1 MTPTHKKL
9 TTLSQNLWWSWHP
22 EALALFEALNP
33 QAFAASNNNPIAA
46 LNQASPAILNGPAF
60 AEAVDAIYA
69 EFDAYMARKGT
80 YADADPVA
88 YFCMEYGLHESL
100 PLYSGGLGILAGD
113 HTKAASDLGLPLT
126 AVGLLL
132 RDGYF
137 QQYFDENGR
146 QLAHYPPI
154 DLAAS
159 PCTLVTDAE
168 GQPVLVDVKLGE
180 ATVSLQAWLLRVGH
194 TRLYLLDS
202 DLEANDPAHRYLT
215 RKLYQG
221 GNKER
226 IQQEIILGIGG
237 LRMLRALD
245 VPAATYHMNEGHC
258 AFLTFELLRER
269 LEAGDALPEAEKW
282 VREHAVFTTHTPVK
296 AGHDRFS
303 PNLFHTMLG
312 PYAQTLGLETN
323 TLMAY
328 GRTHAEAHD
337 ESFTMTILGLR
348 LARIANGVSKLNG
361 EVARWQWKEL
371 YPNPDVAPISHI
383 TNGVHL
389 PTWAAPQA
397 RAFLYAHL
405 GDWLNHCA
413 DPDFWAAME
422 NVSDE
427 ALWEYRTLLRRRL
440 IDYVQ
445 VRAHRGSMDMGVDL
459 DPEALTIGFA
469 RRFATYKRAPL
480 LFNDLES
487 ALDLF
492 ANTERPIQLIYAG
505 KAHPHD
511 EKGKD
516 FIQHILHLTRHPQ
529 LNGKLIFLENYSMET
544 GRYLVSGCDVWLNN
558 PRRPMEASGTSGQKV
573 ALHGGLNLS
582 ILDGWWPE
590 GYNGQNGWAIGD
602 EASAEIKD
610 TRVQDQEDVGF
621 LHHTLRNDLIPT
633 FYDRDERGLP
643 LQWIAK
649 MRNAMVSLPPAFSSA
664 RMVRDYIET
673 IYQLAGV
680 ES

>member
-1 MTPTHKKL
+1 MSTTFEKL
-9 TTLSQNLWWSWHP
+9 STLSQNLWWSWHP

-33 QAFAASNNNPIAA
+33 KVFSETNNNPIAA
-46 LNQASPAILNGPAF
+46 LHEASPALLHGPEF
-60 AEAVDAIYA
+60 AQQVDAVYA
-69 EFDAYMARKGT
+69 EFTSYMQRKGPH
-80 YADADPVA
+80 ADAPPVA

-126 AVGLLL
+126 AIGLLL

-137 QQYFDENGR
+137 QQYFDESGR

-154 DLAAS
+154 DLENS
-159 PCTLVTDAE
+159 PCKLVTDKS
-168 GQPVLVDVKLGE
+168 GRPVMVDVQIGH
-180 ATVSLQAWLLRVGH
+180 TVVTLQSWLLQVGH
-194 TRLYLLDS
+194 TNLYLLDS
-202 DLEANDPAHRYLT
+202 DVEENDQAYRHLT

-221 GNKER
+221 GNTQR

-237 LRMLRALD
+237 LRMLRALNVQAD
-245 VPAATYHMNEGHC
+245 VYHMNEGHC

-269 LEAGDALPEAEKW
+269 LAAGDTLEMAEAW
-282 VREHAVFTTHTPVK
+282 VRDHAVFTTHTPVK

-303 PNLFHTMLG
+303 PALFHEMME
-312 PYAQTLGLETN
+312 PYAATLGLSAHH
-323 TLMAY
+323 LMAY
-328 GRTHAEAHD
+328 GRTHADAHE

-348 LARIANGVSKLNG
+348 LSRIANGVSKLNG
-361 EVARWQWKEL
+361 EVARRQWEEL
-371 YPNPDVAPISHI
+371 YPNPNVAPISHV
-383 TNGVHL
+383 TNGIHL

-397 RAFLYAHL
+397 RSFLGNHL
-405 GDWLNHCA
+405 GDWISHCA
-413 DPDFWAAME
+413 DADFWNRIEA
-422 NVSDE
+422 VSDE

-440 IDYVQ
+440 LDYIVTQ
-445 VRAHRGSMDMGVDL
+445 ARRGNRDMGVAL
-459 DPEALTIGFA
+459 NPEALTIGFA

-480 LFNDLES
+480 LFDDFES
-487 ALDLF
+487 ALALF
-492 ANTERPIQLIYAG
+492 SDVDRPVQLIYAG

-511 EKGKD
+511 EQGKD
-516 FIQHILHLTRHPQ
+516 FIQKILYLTRHPR
-529 LNGKLIFLENYSMET
+529 LNDKVVFLENYSMET

-590 GYNGQNGWAIGD
+590 GFSGDNGWAIGH
-602 EASAEIKD
+602 EASADIKNPE
-610 TRVQDQEDVGF
+610 VQDQEDVRH
-621 LHHTLRNDLIPT
+621 LHNALRNEVIPT

-643 LQWIAK
+643 LHWISR
-649 MRNAMVSLPPAFSSA
+649 MRKAMMVLPAAFSSA
-664 RMVRDYIET
+664 RMVQDYIE
-673 IYQLAGV
+673 QLYHLAEV